1 MIDRRLRAMA
11 KAELPDLLLP
21 DAVSWRRWLADNH
34 AESPGVRLVLHESGG
49 TVTSLTIDDA
59 VEEALCF
66 GWIDGQA
73 NKRDE
78 GSWMVRFT
86 PRRPGSNWSERNIAR
101 ADRLEREGRMKPAGR
116 AAVEAAKADGRWQP
130 G

>member
-1 MIDRRLRAMA
+1 MA
-11 KAELPDLLLP
+11 RAELPDLLLP
-21 DAVSWRRWLADNH
+21 DAGAWRRWLADNH
-34 AESPGVRLVLHESGG
+34 SVSPGVRLVLHKAGG

-86 PRRPGSNWSERNIAR
+86 PRRARSNWSARNIAR
-101 ADRLEREGRMKPAGR
+101 AERLEREGRMEPAGR